1 MCWRHRFRENDAPAT
16 NAGARSESLEGSKDG
31 HNDERGREA
40 VDDAKDINGID
51 LRADDRN

>member
-31 HNDERGREA
+31 HNDERGHEA

>member
-16 NAGARSESLEGSKDG
+16 NAGARSKSLEGSKDG